1 MKLECILELLELV
14 FNTWLVWAF
23 QGFIYMDV
31 ISFENVVLVFDNTPE
46 KFPTEKRNPNIL
58 ILQQKLLL
66 A

>member
-1 MKLECILELLELV
+1 MVKNEIVLLCELIFSPQNVCGYTPYPE
-14 FNTWLVWAF
+14 
-23 QGFIYMDV
+23 V
-31 ISFENVVLVFDNTPE
+31 ISFENVVLVLDNTPE